1 MKMQMQHKLSAA
13 ERRREKKENEGERE
27 TERESEWRVLSPCS
41 PHSIWPLS
49 VAATSATDRMSC
61 RVHAVSW
68 TCSGVVAH

>member
-13 ERRREKKENEGERE
+13 ERGKEKAEKKEGERE
-27 TERESEWRVLSPCS
+27 REWRVLSPCS